1 MTNEELV
8 ELIQVGE
15 RELLPELWAQVEQF
29 VAQQAR
35 RRLVLSGG
43 LGGWSLGTCTMQGIS
58 PCSQQWTALTSTPGG
73 PSSAG
78 WLSS

>member
-8 ELIQVGE
+8 ELIQGGE
-15 RELLPELWAQVEQF
+15 RELLPELWAQVERF

-35 RRLVLSGG
+35 HRLVLSGG
-43 LGGWSLGTCTMQGIS
+43 SGWGWSLGTCTTQGIS
-58 PCSQQWTALTSTPGG
+58 PCFRRWTALPPTPGG

-78 WLSS
+78 WL